1 MNINYI
7 KLVAHYERVLLRRNL
22 IFTIFTL
29 FIIGC
34 TLSFHIYFHSEW
46 NVPHPPVNIPAVIP
60 FTNAYLFSILQALA
74 VIFLAGDFINQHKKK
89 STNDVFLTRPASA
102 GEYVIGKTLAIIE
115 MILLIDLLVIILA
128 MTIHLFASNFSFDF
142 SHYLFYLLT
151 LTFPAIL
158 FMTGLSLAL
167 KILIKNAWIT
177 SLILFIFW
185 GASISV
191 LPPVGHGIL
200 DFIASEIP
208 NVFSSITGHPGIN
221 VYLLQRSIFILLSGV
236 LIFVAITKLP
246 HFSEHKGLSKGP
258 VRALLLFVGGVVIA
272 SSIYSL
278 HFKHN
283 KDKRTE
289 YSRVY
294 RQAAPLPKINTVEHE
309 IIFQRE
315 KERYQATSLMKLVNR
330 TPRKTDTLLLYLNP
344 ALEVTELTLNGENI
358 PFQRK
363 EQLILVDAA
372 MEPRDTSLIV
382 INYKGKIDPLV
393 CYPDIS
399 NEEFF
404 RTEKMEYFLSLGR
417 HFAFLGDKFTLLT
430 PECLWY
436 PTTIPTVNFDQPFNN
451 QQDFTLFKLKVISRL
466 QRTVVSQG
474 EMTLSGDTACFNNK
488 YPLTGIILS
497 EGDMARDTVKTS
509 ITRWEFYNKKGHY
522 PLRGALNASDSGR
535 IKGCEGFIHVYLEQ
549 STCPF
554 HKLACIETPRS
565 FYSFPRSWTPLLD
578 YIHPEIIL
586 MPEREDKK
594 PIDYPKLLKIYVEK
608 YKLPFTIEILESDQ
622 ITRNGTLFFPKGE
635 KLFQSIMQNQNI
647 FVNSLEFPVMNRV
660 ISWLNTG
667 LKRRTTHPS
676 HALFLKIKNDM
687 DAIEYLTHK
696 SLKEALEDPGTQEV
710 LQDIIRLKS
719 YQLQDH
725 ILLQTSWP
733 DFKNFLDYF
742 FHKYQFREVSFDQF
756 TRELNTN
763 LGINIRSLVENWFI
777 EQGVPAFYIK
787 DIKPGRTQE
796 NEQNKVYLNFK
807 IWNRSQVTGVIS
819 VEESLKENKGFR
831 HMQGQLI
838 HPNESI
844 EIYYLIEDSLPPD
857 KTKHALINRSFYLN
871 TNYSR
876 NLPGISGLIFGAPI
890 PEVLL
895 SDIQTIRPVD
905 STSFLAPSNEIIVDD
920 NDPGFRI
927 IQEELPFFQKLRKQ
941 PKKYNYIQ
949 FNIPHRWT
957 RAVETGAYGD
967 IMPTCFCKTEGGRS
981 KVEWSAEIKKG
992 GTYELFIYSYQL
1004 ENCSNLKRPPYDYTF
1019 HHDGKEERIL
1029 FDPTTGKS
1037 KVHIYYT
1044 DKNVEE
1050 KKVDFPFGWI
1060 SLGEY
1065 ALSPGKIKLILH
1077 DKGLSA
1083 DQILV
1088 VDAVKWVKRE

>member
-7 KLVAHYERVLLRRNL
+7 RLVAHYERVLLRRNL

-74 VIFLAGDFINQHKKK
+74 VIFLVGDFINQHKKK

-167 KILIKNAWIT
+167 KILIKNAWIA

-208 NVFSSITGHPGIN
+208 NVFSSITGHPGID
-221 VYLLQRSIFILLSGV
+221 VYLLQRSIFILFSGV
-236 LIFVAITKLP
+236 LISVAITKLP

-289 YSRVY
+289 YSRLY
-294 RQAAPLPKINTVEHE
+294 RQVALMPKINTVEHE
-309 IIFQRE
+309 IIFKRE
-315 KERYQATSLMKLVNR
+315 KNRYEATSLMTIVNR

-344 ALEVTELTLNGENI
+344 ALEVTELTLNGQKT

-372 MEPRDTSLIV
+372 MEPRDSARMV
-382 INYKGKIDPLV
+382 VNYKGKIDPLV

-404 RTEKMEYFLSLGR
+404 RTEKTEYILSLGR

-451 QQDFTLFKLKVISRL
+451 QQDFTLFKLKVISAP
-466 QRTVVSQG
+466 QRTVISQG

-565 FYSFPRSWTPLLD
+565 FHSFSRPWTPLLD

-586 MPEREDKK
+586 MPEQEDKK
-594 PIDYPKLLKIYVEK
+594 PIDYPQLLKFYVEEHK
-608 YKLPFTIEILESDQ
+608 QHWLTMQRLESIQ
-622 ITRNGTLFFPKGE
+622 ITRNGTLFFPKAHRTFSLLVQE
-635 KLFQSIMQNQNI
+635 QNL
-647 FVNSLEFPVMNRV
+647 FVNSTEFPVMNRV
-660 ISWLNTG
+660 IQWLNTG
-667 LKRRTTHPS
+667 LKYREKHPS
-676 HALFLKIKNDM
+676 EALSLKTKNDM
-687 DAIEYLTHK
+687 EAIEYLTHK

-719 YQLQDH
+719 FQLQDH

-733 DFKNFLDYF
+733 DFNLFLDGF
-742 FHKYQFREVSFDQF
+742 SRKYRFKEVSFDQF
-756 TRELNTN
+756 TGELNTN
-763 LGINIRSLVENWFI
+763 LGINILPLVENWFI

-787 DIKPGRTQE
+787 DIKPVRTQI
-796 NEQNKVYLNFK
+796 NQQGKIFLNFK
-807 IWNRSQVTGVIS
+807 VWNRSRVAGVVS
-819 VEESLKENKGFR
+819 VEENLRGFR
-831 HMQGQLI
+831 HIQGRLI
-838 HPNESI
+838 HPDESI
-844 EIYYLIEDSLPPD
+844 EIYYLLKDSVPPD
-857 KTKHALINRSFYLN
+857 KMERPLSYSFCLN

-876 NLPGISGLIFGAPI
+876 NLPENFGITSFGDI
-890 PEVLL
+890 VPEVNP
-895 SDIQTIRPVD
+895 SDIQDIRPVD
-905 STSFLAPSNEIIVDD
+905 TLMFLAPTNEIIVDD
-920 NDPGFRI
+920 TDPGFRI

-941 PKKYNYIQ
+941 PKKYNYISS
-949 FNIPHRWT
+949 NIPHRWT
-957 RAVETGAYGD
+957 RAVENGAYGD
-967 IMPTCFCKTEGGRS
+967 ILTTCFCKTGGAKS
-981 KVEWSAEIKKG
+981 TVEWNAEIKEG
-992 GTYELFIYSYQL
+992 GTYELFIYLCQL
-1004 ENCSNLKRPPYDYTF
+1004 SASRGHQELTYDYTF
-1019 HHDGKEERIL
+1019 DYNGKTERIL
-1029 FDPTTGKS
+1029 LDLTNKNY
-1037 KVHIYYT
+1037 KVRIYHT
-1044 DKNVEE
+1044 VKNEE
-1050 KKVDFPFGWI
+1050 ERAIDYPLGWI
-1060 SLGEY
+1060 SLGKY
-1065 ALSPGKIKLILH
+1065 TISPGNVKLTLH

-1083 DQILV
+1083 GQVLV
-1088 VDAVKWVKRE
+1088 VDAAKWVKRE